1 MEKRIHKN
9 FMMIPNKLWEALYN
23 KPLPEQERQVW
34 DYIYRF
40 TTGWG
45 CEMAELSTYI
55 IAKDL
60 KISDVNIRRD
70 IRALK
75 RKKRIIVKGK
85 SKGIQKDF
93 TLWTVERICS
103 SKGKEQICSSTRA
116 NKLVLLEPKCSLIKE
131 TPKDKKK
138 ERVFSKPKD
147 EEQMRKNRESVAG
160 FIRGIGD
167 LPDKKK

>member
-60 KISDVNIRRD
+60 KISDVNVRRD

-138 ERVFSKPKD
+138 ERVFSKPLQEKKEREPSEAREQFFKD
-147 EEQMRKNRESVAG
+147 LRNPEV
-160 FIRGIGD
+160 I
-167 LPDKKK
+167 KK